1 MIHICGRD
9 YTPRRRPSSE
19 RLGRPNVNSGQV
31 HPPRTQGP
39 PTLHWRVVVSG
50 AAHDG
55 GGWRCLRERGALPLP
70 ARARAAGA
78 GVTGRNGTRPP
89 ACAAAQTFRAAARG
103 AAGEATA
110 LCPSRAGERGQ
121 GRCVWHQKPAP
132 LPQTCATVSLFFCG
146 CCVVLGR
153 RSWQLASSEAAGACL
168 QCLLRAPKPADAA
181 LPCPVLFSSGFRCG
195 LCGWWRRC
203 RSLRR
208 RASEGAREPR
218 SSMTLHWHTHT
229 SPTPS
234 GWVRHWTRRLGT
246 QPTGGKRL
254 GPAC

>member
-1 MIHICGRD
+1 MIHIYSRD

-19 RLGRPNVNSGQV
+19 RLGRPNVNGGQV
-31 HPPRTQGP
+31 HPSRTQGP

-78 GVTGRNGTRPP
+78 GVTGRDGTRPP

-110 LCPSRAGERGQ
+110 LCPSRAGKRGQ

-132 LPQTCATVSLFFCG
+132 LPQTGATVSLFF
-146 CCVVLGR
+146 LR
-153 RSWQLASSEAAGACL
+153 
-168 QCLLRAPKPADAA
+168 LLRGSGAPLVAA
-181 LPCPVLFSSGFRCG
+181 SLLRGCWCMPTVPSPCTKAGRCRPSLSRALFKRFSLRPVWLLAAVPVVATARE
-195 LCGWWRRC
+195 RRC
-203 RSLRR
+203 
-208 RASEGAREPR
+208 P
-218 SSMTLHWHTHT
+218 
-229 SPTPS
+229 
-234 GWVRHWTRRLGT
+234 
-246 QPTGGKRL
+246 
-254 GPAC
+254 